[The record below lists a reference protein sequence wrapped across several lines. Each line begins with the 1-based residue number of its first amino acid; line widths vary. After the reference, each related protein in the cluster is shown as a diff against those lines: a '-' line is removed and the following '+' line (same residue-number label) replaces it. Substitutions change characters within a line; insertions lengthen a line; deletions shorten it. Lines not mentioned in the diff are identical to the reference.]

1 MHITAITLS
10 YDQVARIIEAHI
22 NAELLRTP
30 HRVTRVDPW
39 DWDAADEHQFAI
51 SLEPLPQQPAA
62 AQPDPVADFAAHLF
76 DAPAP
81 AANGNGHA
89 RKQEVAPEPSSAE
102 TKRKPRTTDAQR
114 ERVLAMLRI
123 GGNRE
128 TIAEACGVA
137 VSAVYKIR
145 AAAIAA
151 GQLDAA

>member
-10 YDQVARIIEAHI
+10 YDQVARIIEAYI

-51 SLEPLPQQPAA
+51 SLDPLPQQTAA
-62 AQPDPVADFAAHLF
+62 
-76 DAPAP
+76 
-81 AANGNGHA
+81 
-89 RKQEVAPEPSSAE
+89 
-102 TKRKPRTTDAQR
+102 AQR

-128 TIAEACGVA
+128 AIAEACGVA
-137 VSAVYKIR
+137 VSAVYRIR
-145 AAAIAA
+145 ASAIAA